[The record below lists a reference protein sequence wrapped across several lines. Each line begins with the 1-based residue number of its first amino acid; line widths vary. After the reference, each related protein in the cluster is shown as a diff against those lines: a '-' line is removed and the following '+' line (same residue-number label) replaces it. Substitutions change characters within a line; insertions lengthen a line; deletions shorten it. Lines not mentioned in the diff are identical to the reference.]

1 MNCGVLSGG
10 SLLMLPLRNQA
21 TRNITGVCVVRRE
34 KGNFDDVDAALREGV
49 QRQAIAAMIVAQNT
63 ARQVL
68 ASQLAKAVA
77 GASK

>member
-1 MNCGVLSGG
+1 M
-10 SLLMLPLRNQA
+10 
-21 TRNITGVCVVRRE
+21 VRRE